1 VLVVAKPGSLRN
13 APDATLMSQQKNHAR
28 SLGRTHITIKQL
40 AWATKLQQ
48 EGPEHM
54 DQAWHTV
61 LVLKLYGPAQV
72 IDVPL
77 FIVSLRAYDL

>member
-1 VLVVAKPGSLRN
+1 
-13 APDATLMSQQKNHAR
+13 
-28 SLGRTHITIKQL
+28 
-40 AWATKLQQ
+40 
-48 EGPEHM
+48 M